1 MSNITCRIMSVKEQ
15 VQGRF
20 LPRILHEVYCSVYS
34 AAGRALGRI
43 SPLTLLFVPATGC
56 SDLPVI
62 HTRCLCTTLHWA
74 CTLRRGETNTLL
86 KTATPAHTA
95 RDIHTEARKDRVVS
109 NSEQVVRGQRSCA
122 IGTAVPLLAA
132 TAELWEGPG
141 SRYDDL
147 LYRRPQNIPSYQN
160 DLNVR
165 AWEGEQ
171 SPSIILKINP
181 PLYSSAESI
190 NNVARGKN
198 LQQRFILILWLLFI
212 SL

>member
-1 MSNITCRIMSVKEQ
+1 MWLAGKDKPFDPALPNSQWLFWPPYYPSVTQ
-15 VQGRF
+15 
-20 LPRILHEVYCSVYS
+20 LLYPLSV
-34 AAGRALGRI
+34 
-43 SPLTLLFVPATGC
+43 
-56 SDLPVI
+56 
-62 HTRCLCTTLHWA
+62 HNTTLNCALRCRWA
-74 CTLRRGETNTLL
+74 ITLL
-86 KTATPAHTA
+86 KMATLAHTA
-95 RDIHTEARKDRVVS
+95 GDIHTELKKERVVS
-109 NSEQVVRGQRSCA
+109 NSKQVVRGQRSCA

-132 TAELWEGPG
+132 TTELREGPG

-147 LYRRPQNIPSYQN
+147 LYRGPQNIPSYQN